1 MEKAAIAGGFFKVP
15 MLWGRAS
22 SGHTRTCKVKDI
34 SGMAKVKR
42 NWATWDVVAI

>member
-22 SGHTRTCKVKDI
+22 SGHTRTCKYQSI
-34 SGMAKVKR
+34 NGMAEGPDR
-42 NWATWDVVAI
+42 FAG